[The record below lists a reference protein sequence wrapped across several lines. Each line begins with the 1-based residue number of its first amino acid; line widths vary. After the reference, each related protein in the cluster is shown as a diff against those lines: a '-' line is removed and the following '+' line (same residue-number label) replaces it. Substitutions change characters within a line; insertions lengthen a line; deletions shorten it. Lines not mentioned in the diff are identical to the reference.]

1 MIPNLLTASRLVL
14 LVPIMILLAY
24 GGSATHWI
32 AFWLF
37 VLAGMTDFLDGWTA
51 RKLHCVSNIGIFFD
65 PLVDKVFA
73 NILLVFLSLNF
84 PRWTP
89 PTAVLFLLA
98 REFAVQGFR
107 SMAPCKGVVLKTRM
121 VSKLKFVFQTVSV
134 GAVLAGVGVGN
145 TAFSVF
151 CQWIAWIALALA
163 LVAGYASMAT
173 LFWKNRDL
181 WGKHPVKMELR

>member
-24 GGSATHWI
+24 GNSGAHRI

-37 VLAGMTDFLDGWTA
+37 VLAGVTDFLDGWAA
-51 RKLHCVSNIGIFFD
+51 RKLHCVSNVGIFFD
-65 PLVDKVFA
+65 PLADKVFA
-73 NILLVFLSLNF
+73 NVLLVFLALHF

-89 PTAVLFLLA
+89 PAAVLLLLA

-107 SMAPCKGVVLKTRM
+107 SMAPCKGVVLQTRM
-121 VSKLKFVFQTVSV
+121 VSKLKFVFQTISV
-134 GAVLAGVGVGN
+134 GAVLAGVGTGVA
-145 TAFSVF
+145 AFRAF
-151 CQWIAWIALALA
+151 CQWTAWIGLGLA
-163 LVAGYASMAT
+163 LVAGYASMAV

-181 WGKHPVKMELR
+181 WNRQPVEMELR